1 MIGIIRSSLTYVQMH
16 FLCNCVSK
24 IYFALF
30 CRSYTWVIVTDCY
43 GNNKGLSLKAFLLTQ
58 CCSRLRTTL
67 SRFFLSILNLHVFF
81 YLMFLMNVLVQ
92 LKENLENALVLK
104 KKRYKV
110 YSVKRLFW
118 HQLSFV
124 YKTVSQ
130 ISFNLLC
137 SGDKKLLSEL
147 LWK

>member
-1 MIGIIRSSLTYVQMH
+1 MIGIIQSSLTYVQMH

-43 GNNKGLSLKAFLLTQ
+43 GNTKGLSLKAFLLTQ

-92 LKENLENALVLK
+92 LKENLEKCTSFEEK
-104 KKRYKV
+104 KVQGIFGKTFILASAV
-110 YSVKRLFW
+110 FRL
-118 HQLSFV
+118 QNR
-124 YKTVSQ
+124 VSD
-130 ISFNLLC
+130 FF
-137 SGDKKLLSEL
+137 
-147 LWK
+147 